1 MESIL
6 FIVLMVAGHILMMF
20 VMPGMHGGHNHKG
33 HGHAD
38 PESEDKKK
46 LEIENKRL
54 KEE

>member
-1 MESIL
+1 
-6 FIVLMVAGHILMMF
+6 MMF

-38 PESEDKKK
+38 PESEDKNK

-54 KEE
+54 KEELNVVKSK

>member
-33 HGHAD
+33 QLLRRIASPHIHAFVSNK
-38 PESEDKKK
+38 PE
-46 LEIENKRL
+46 
-54 KEE
+54 

>member
-38 PESEDKKK
+38 PESNVVKAKINQNE
-46 LEIENKRL
+46 L
-54 KEE
+54 